1 MKKKITWLMVLII
14 LIIGTIPSKNASA
27 LEPPQDSIWKYAKP
41 QDFVYWINDKTKER
55 ENKNFVKAYKKE
67 QGYLLAPKIKGA
79 VLDNVCWG
87 WGNVTVNYRFHNAN
101 IGWRMDVRPI
111 KDCKKEKNFSQDI
124 GTFVSDFGGIV
135 FNQKEQE
142 TSIHPVTND
151 IYTNSW
157 YYVKSKL
164 TLGNHSIVDC
174 VQYTEYEKNE
184 TTKVTYKSIRYYFFT
199 SDMYVRV
206 SCDFNNNIDGEK
218 YLTQSMKN
226 CTFQKYYTNPKLKI
240 LKKKNKVSKKN
251 AIVYASIYNPTKKKY
266 TYVDFYLYDK
276 KAKKYKVHVRQK
288 LVKKNS
294 DSATIR
300 FDVKKCIKNW
310 KRRSI
315 SGKKYT
321 LERKKKYKYKI
332 QARIGGKRYQV
343 VSSFKIK

>member
-79 VLDNVCWG
+79 VLDKVCWG
-87 WGNVTVNYRFHNAN
+87 LGNVTVNYRFHNAN
-101 IGWRMDVRPI
+101 IGWRMNVYPI
-111 KDCKKEKNFSQDI
+111 KDCKKEGYYSEDI
-124 GTFVSDFGGIV
+124 GTLVYNEGDEIIY
-135 FNQKEQE
+135 NQKEQ
-142 TSIHPVTND
+142 
-151 IYTNSW
+151 YTYTDVITQNTYTGVK
-157 YYVKSKL
+157 YYVKKKL
-164 TLGNHSIVDC
+164 RLGDNSSVDC
-174 VQYTEYEKNE
+174 VQYTVNERNE
-184 TTKVTYKSIRYYFFT
+184 TTKQEYEYFGFHFFASGMYIHVYKTFG
-199 SDMYVRV
+199 V
-206 SCDFNNNIDGEK
+206 DGEK
-218 YLTQSMKN
+218 YLTQAMKN

-240 LKKKNKVSKKN
+240 LKKKNKVSKKT

-294 DSATIR
+294 DFATIR

-332 QARIGGKRYQV
+332 QTKIGGKRYQV